1 MHVTDWL
8 PTLLEAVGLDPPQG
22 IDGISHWR
30 AFKDGGQLT
39 RKEMLYNFKNIS
51 NGTPIAALRQ
61 DNWKY
66 LSHVKG
72 FDRWKPAPEE
82 KLQEDQNLTVE
93 PYAKPSYFNQL
104 FDLASDPLEKV
115 KNQKN
120 WSWILSPPVCSTIWQ
135 TRSQNRQRWW
145 HNVSWSWEQP
155 W

>member
-1 MHVTDWL
+1 MLAARKEQGLMHVTDWL

-22 IDGISHWR
+22 IDGISHWK

-82 KLQEDQNLTVE
+82 KLREDQNLTVE

-115 KNQKN
+115 KNQR
-120 WSWILSPPVCSTIWQ
+120 I
-135 TRSQNRQRWW
+135 
-145 HNVSWSWEQP
+145 
-155 W
+155 